1 MTQFE
6 KNMTIK
12 KDGKQI
18 TNNIEQALITID
30 NDIYQPYCIIGI
42 DEQGMVLIKQGN
54 TIKYLQPVPEPI
66 CCIIEELLKQN
77 KKTTKQNNK
86 QTQNKTDKNTTKTE
100 KQ

>member
-1 MTQFE
+1 MTLFE
-6 KNMTIK
+6 ENMTIK

-18 TNNIEQALITID
+18 TNNIEQALITVD

-77 KKTTKQNNK
+77 KKTANKNKKTNTKK
-86 QTQNKTDKNTTKTE
+86 E
-100 KQ
+100 E